1 MEKGYIQNMLGE
13 NERIQLITRRHW
25 FVLFSAIL
33 AEILVALVVVVAASA
48 MIAFLNPAGG
58 FVFFLLLIP
67 LGLMLRDIL
76 IWYNH
81 QFLVTNRRVIQISG
95 IFNKNVVDSS
105 LEKVNDVKMTQS
117 FLGRLFDYG
126 DVEILTASE
135 IGVNLFKHIGDPVKF
150 KTAMLNAKEKMGFEG
165 TAIHAQSANDVPS
178 LIAKLDE
185 LRKKGIVTE
194 AEFQAK
200 KAELLKKM

>member
-1 MEKGYIQNMLGE
+1 MAKDYIQSMLGE
-13 NERIQLITRRHW
+13 NERIVLSTRQHW

-33 AEILVALVVVVAASA
+33 AEITVTLLLVAAVSVATIYFPLAA
-48 MIAFLNPAGG
+48 IG
-58 FVFFLLLIP
+58 FVLLFLPLIS
-67 LGLMLRDIL
+67 MLRDIL
-76 IWYNH
+76 IWTNH
-81 QFLVTNRRVIQISG
+81 EYLVTNRRVIQISG

-117 FLGRLFDYG
+117 FFGRMFDYG

-135 IGVNLFKHIGDPVKF
+135 IGVNLFKRIGDPVKF

-165 TAIHAQSANDVPS
+165 TAIHAQADNIPAM
-178 LIAKLDE
+178 IAELDE

-200 KAELLKKM
+200 KAQLLAKM

>member
-1 MEKGYIQNMLGE
+1 MAKDYIQNMLGE
-13 NERIQLITRRHW
+13 NERIQLSTRQHW

-33 AEILVALVVVVAASA
+33 AEITVTLLLVAAIGVATFYFPLALIGLV
-48 MIAFLNPAGG
+48 
-58 FVFFLLLIP
+58 LLLLP
-67 LGLMLRDIL
+67 LISMLRDIL
-76 IWYNH
+76 IWSNH
-81 QFLVTNRRVIQISG
+81 EYIVTNRRVIQISG

-117 FLGRLFDYG
+117 FFGRLFDYG

-135 IGVNLFKHIGDPVKF
+135 TGDNMFKRIGDPVKF